1 MPSYIPKP
9 NSFPYN
15 YHQMLYDNDHSR
27 NGMQVV
33 TRRKLRQISPFTSK
47 QSNVVVPLW
56 QILDDLSM
64 HVMLLEIM
72 MMMMMV
78 VDLTSA
84 VVAMMMMTLVIYT
97 MVIIDF
103 LHRVFKL
110 DVLHSH
116 RLVVTMVPMA
126 TVTTEAA
133 TTIIRPMVP
142 TIIVHHSCKHN
153 R

>member
-1 MPSYIPKP
+1 MPSYIPTP

-78 VDLTSA
+78 VDLISA
-84 VVAMMMMTLVIYT
+84 VAAMMMMTLVIYT

-103 LHRVFKL
+103 RHPVFKPIQQL
-110 DVLHSH
+110 QDVLHSH
-116 RLVVTMVPMA
+116 RLVIAV
-126 TVTTEAA
+126 TVTA
-133 TTIIRPMVP
+133 TKSRTTV
-142 TIIVHHSCKHN
+142 V
-153 R
+153 

>member
-1 MPSYIPKP
+1 
-9 NSFPYN
+9 
-15 YHQMLYDNDHSR
+15 
-27 NGMQVV
+27 MQVV
-33 TRRKLRQISPFTSK
+33 TRRKLRQISLFTSK

-64 HVMLLEIM
+64 HVMLVVVVTHRLVMI
-72 MMMMMV
+72 MMMV
-78 VDLTSA
+78 VVVVVDMISA
-84 VVAMMMMTLVIYT
+84 GVAMMMMTLVIYT

-110 DVLHSH
+110 DVVHSH

-126 TVTTEAA
+126 TVTTAA
-133 TTIIRPMVP
+133 AATIIIIKLSIRPVVTTIIF
-142 TIIVHHSCKHN
+142 HHSCKHN

>member
-1 MPSYIPKP
+1 MPSHIPKP

-15 YHQMLYDNDHSR
+15 YHQILYVNDHSR

-84 VVAMMMMTLVIYT
+84 VVAMMMMMTLVIYT

-126 TVTTEAA
+126 T
-133 TTIIRPMVP
+133 IRPMVP

>member
-1 MPSYIPKP
+1 MSSHIPKP

-15 YHQMLYDNDHSR
+15 YHQILYVNDHSR

-72 MMMMMV
+72 MMM
-78 VDLTSA
+78 VDLISA
-84 VVAMMMMTLVIYT
+84 VVAMMMTTLVIYT

-126 TVTTEAA
+126 T
-133 TTIIRPMVP
+133 IRPMVL
-142 TIIVHHSCKHN
+142 TTIVHHSCKHY

>member
-1 MPSYIPKP
+1 MSSHIPKP

-15 YHQMLYDNDHSR
+15 YHQILYDNDHSR

-64 HVMLLEIM
+64 HVTM

-78 VDLTSA
+78 DLISA

-126 TVTTEAA
+126 T
-133 TTIIRPMVP
+133 IRPMVP

>member
-1 MPSYIPKP
+1 MSSHIPKP

-15 YHQMLYDNDHSR
+15 YHQILYDNDHSR

-64 HVMLLEIM
+64 HVTM

-78 VDLTSA
+78 DLISA

-126 TVTTEAA
+126 T
-133 TTIIRPMVP
+133 IRPMVP
-142 TIIVHHSCKHN
+142 TIIIHHSCKHN